1 MGIVRFALKYPHTF
15 YVVAALILFLG
26 VTAAVEMPTDIFP
39 EIDIPVVSVIWQ
51 YTGLKTTEMEQ
62 RFTTYAQYAI
72 STSTNGIKDIEAETV
87 NGISVEKI
95 YFQPD
100 VNLSLAIS
108 QVVAATNAIRSLLP
122 NGTQPPIVV
131 QYSASAVPVLQISLS
146 SDRLSEAQLYD
157 YGIYRLRQLLAPIHG
172 VTLPTPAGGK
182 YRQIMVDIDPVKL
195 LSKGLTPLQV
205 VNAVNAQNL
214 TLPGGDEKIGK
225 TDYTARINAMPPT
238 IEGLNDIPVTYQN
251 GATVFLRDIGHV
263 RDGNLV
269 QQNVVRAEGKR
280 SVLISIIKNG
290 NASTL
295 TVVNAVKH
303 MLNIAREAAPPG
315 MVIKSLF
322 DQSVF
327 VTSSLIAVLREGAIA
342 AGLTALMI
350 LLFLGS
356 WRPTV
361 VVMISIPLAML
372 TSLVVLYFLGETIN
386 TMTLGGLAL
395 AVGILVDDSTVTIEN
410 TYRLLDEEKM
420 PLPRATLHGAAEIA
434 VPTLVST
441 LAISCVFTSVVF
453 LEGPAKYLFTPLG
466 LAVVFAMLASY
477 GLSRTL
483 TPITIGQMLK
493 GQHIGGS
500 AGPLPTPP
508 RPGLDPGIARE
519 RRVWGFFLR
528 FHASFERG
536 FERLRKGYVELL
548 TVLLTRRAIIP
559 IVAALVLSLGAV
571 MFMFVGRD
579 FYPAIDG
586 GMIQLHVRAPPGTRI
601 EATEQIFQNV
611 EDKIRQIIPK
621 RDIDI
626 IVDNFGVPAR
636 SYNWAFADG
645 TSIAVNDGVIM
656 VSLKDGHAPTAD
668 YVRKLREVLP
678 ATFPEDMF
686 YFQPA
691 DMATQILNFGLT
703 AQIDVRTVGYDRVN
717 NLRIAEELRRHI
729 AAIPGIVDAHI
740 QQEVYAPDFYVQI
753 DRARALQF
761 GVTAS
766 DIGNNVSTSLTSS
779 ETVTPNFWT
788 DPTNGIPYFIAVQT
802 PQYLVSSLNDLRN
815 TPVSD
820 LTAPPAT
827 QPVPGELGNVAN
839 SAPVSSTTAPGA
851 TLPVPGE
858 LSNVATFTRDS
869 VPGSANQANIQ
880 PIYEVYAGTQGRD
893 LGSIANAI
901 DKITTGVK
909 KELKPGNTIQV
920 TGQIDSMNGA
930 FRDMGIGLVFAAVFV
945 YMLMVVNYQT
955 WGDPFVVIL
964 ALPAT
969 FCGIVTMLY
978 ITGTTLSVPSLMGAI
993 MAVGVASA
1001 NSILLVTFARE
1012 QQLVG
1017 MTAFDAAIS
1026 AGHTRIRPVLMTAT
1040 AMIVGMVPMAIGGP
1054 GEEQN
1059 AALARAVIGGL
1070 LFATPTTLLVVPY
1083 LFAMLRKG
1091 NDGKPAH
1098 GVFAEVPE

>member
-1 MGIVRFALKYPHTF
+1 LGIVRFALKFPHTF

-26 VTAAVEMPTDIFP
+26 VTAAVEMPTDLFP
-39 EIDIPVVSVIWQ
+39 EINIPVVSVIWQ
-51 YTGLKTTEMEQ
+51 YYGLNTTEMEQ
-62 RFTTYAQYAI
+62 RVTTYSEYTI
-72 STSTNGIKDIEAETV
+72 STNVNGIKDMEAETV
-87 NGISVEKI
+87 NGISVQKI

-100 VNLSLAIS
+100 VNLDLAIAQIVS
-108 QVVAATNAIRSLLP
+108 ATNSIRALLP
-122 NGTQPPIVV
+122 IGIEPPIVV
-131 QYSASAVPVLQISLS
+131 QYSASAVPVLQIDLT
-146 SDRLSEAQLYD
+146 SDVLSESQLYD
-157 YGIYRLRQLLAPIHG
+157 YGYYKMRQMIAPIHG
-172 VTLPTPAGGK
+172 ITLPTPAGGK
-182 YRQIMVDIDPVKL
+182 YRQIMVDIDQTKL

-214 TLPGGDEKIGK
+214 TLPGGWEKIGK
-225 TDYTARINAMPPT
+225 TQYTVRTNSMPPT
-238 IEGLNDIPVTYQN
+238 IEALNDIPVSYSN

-269 QQNVVRAEGKR
+269 QQNVVRSDGRR
-280 SVLISIIKNG
+280 SVLTSVIKNG

-303 MLNIAREAAPPG
+303 VLDVARAAAPPG
-315 MVIKSLF
+315 LVIKTLF

-327 VTSSLIAVLREGAIA
+327 VTSSVVAVLREGAIA
-342 AGLTALMI
+342 AGLTAMMI

-356 WRPTV
+356 WRPTI

-420 PLPRATLHGAAEIA
+420 PLAKATLHGAAEIA
-434 VPTLVST
+434 MPTLVST
-441 LAISCVFTSVVF
+441 LSISCVFTSVIF

-483 TPITIGQMLK
+483 TPITIGHLLK
-493 GQHIGGS
+493 GQHDGGS
-500 AGPLPTPP
+500 AES
-508 RPGLDPGIARE
+508 PGN
-519 RRVWGFFLR
+519 GFFAR

-536 FERLRKGYVELL
+536 FEHLRENYVQLL
-548 TVLLTRRAIIP
+548 TMLLTRRVIVP
-559 IVAALVLSLGAV
+559 ILAVLVLALGAT
-571 MFMFVGRD
+571 MFVFVGRD

-601 EATEQIFQNV
+601 EVTEQIFQQV
-611 EDKIRQIIPK
+611 EDKIRQVIPK
-621 RDIDI
+621 KDLDLV
-626 IVDNFGVPAR
+626 VDNFGVPAR

-645 TSIAVNDGVIM
+645 TTIAVNDGVIM

-678 ATFPEDMF
+678 AAFPEDLF

-703 AQIDVRTVGYDRVN
+703 AQIDVRTVGYDRVK
-717 NLRIAEELRRHI
+717 NLRIAEELRRRI
-729 AAIPGIVDAHI
+729 AAIPGIVDAHL

-761 GVTAS
+761 GLTAS
-766 DIGNNVSTSLTSS
+766 DIGNNVGSSLASS
-779 ETVTPNFWT
+779 ETVSPNFWT
-788 DPTNGIPYFIAVQT
+788 DPTNGIPYYITVQT
-802 PQYLVSSLNDLRN
+802 PEYQVHSMNDLGN
-815 TPVSD
+815 TPVS
-820 LTAPPAT
+820 TGTSPPAR
-827 QPVPGELGNVAN
+827 QPVPGELSNVAT
-839 SAPVSSTTAPGA
+839 STGSSTPVSTTTAPP
-851 TLPVPGE
+851 TTQPVPGE

-880 PIYEVYAGTQGRD
+880 PIYEVYASTQGRD
-893 LGSIANAI
+893 LGSIATDI
-901 DKITTGVK
+901 DKITTDLK
-909 KELKPGNTIQV
+909 KQLSPGNTIQV
-920 TGQIDSMNGA
+920 TGQIDSMNQA
-930 FRDMGIGLVFAAVFV
+930 FRDMTIGLCFAAVFV
-945 YMLMVVNYQT
+945 YLLMVVNYQNF
-955 WGDPFVVIL
+955 GDPFVVIL

-978 ITGTTLSVPSLMGAI
+978 ITNTTLSVPSLMGAI

-1012 QQLVG
+1012 QQLAG
-1017 MTAFDAAIS
+1017 RKAFDAAIA
-1026 AGHTRIRPVLMTAT
+1026 AGHARLRPVLMTAT
-1040 AMIVGMVPMAIGGP
+1040 AMIVGMIPMAIGGP

-1083 LFAMLRKG
+1083 LFALLRKG
-1091 NDGKPAH
+1091 NDGKAAH